1 MLAITDFSREDS
13 RPAVYGVIDPEF
25 AYCVEVGITGADLY
39 WERELQL
46 IEDEL
51 AEIEA
56 WADYEARQH
65 WRDDIEDVP
74 FPSLEET
81 WAELNSPEHI
91 EMQARYGLTDF

>member
-1 MLAITDFSREDS
+1 MLTVIDYSREDA

-51 AEIEA
+51 ARIEFDNTWQGEFA
-56 WADYEARQH
+56 GVNPQETL
-65 WRDDIEDVP
+65 EDLDGDL
-74 FPSLEET
+74 S
-81 WAELNSPEHI
+81 WSN
-91 EMQARYGLTDF
+91 QD